1 MNLGML
7 WFDNDKDTNLETK
20 IAKAATYYRGKYGTE
35 PNMVFVN
42 PKTLGEAAPNVLGFQ
57 VKSTRSILPNHLW
70 MGVSE

>member
-7 WFDNDKDTNLETK
+7 WFDNDSTDLKTK
-20 IAKAATYYRGKYGTE
+20 IEKAATYYRGKYGTE

-42 PKTLGEAAPNVLGFQ
+42 PKTMPEIIPNVPGFQ
-57 VKSTRSILPNHLW
+57 LKSTRSVLPNHLW